1 MKKMKVYCIGMLI
14 LGMIFVFLIVGV
26 IMNNSSV
33 KYDYTTSGDQIR
45 ATDVKECDYRQL
57 TN

>member
-14 LGMIFVFLIVGV
+14 LGMIVVFLIVGV

-45 ATDVKECDYRQL
+45 ATDVKECDYR
-57 TN
+57 